1 MSPCHY
7 LWVDG
12 PSDKVLLPYKIS
24 WIPLFHPEHGTAKS
38 APGKYPYE
46 VSQQCDCF
54 RSKGMVN
61 KGVSDTPRTPY
72 TRTVQMPL
80 NHGTLLSLQDFHREN
95 SIAIPILQKRRNT
108 TQPWAPGLEPA
119 EILHHEILGLKST
132 ISLQHCSKQ
141 PSSCLVC
148 PGSISCND
156 NRCSLVQGGMLDRR
170 GPGRSC
176 LLLRQQ
182 FQWWLSYE
190 PYQPQTR
197 VY

>member
-7 LWVDG
+7 LWVGG
-12 PSDKVLLPYKIS
+12 PSEKVLLPYKIS
-24 WIPLFHPEHGTAKS
+24 WILFFHPEHGTAKS
-38 APGKYPYE
+38 APGEYPYE
-46 VSQQCDCF
+46 VSQQRDCF
-54 RSKGMVN
+54 RSKVMVN
-61 KGVSDTPRTPY
+61 TGVSIHRELHTPD
-72 TRTVQMPL
+72 
-80 NHGTLLSLQDFHREN
+80 LSRCLWITARLSFQDFHREN
-95 SIAIPILQKRRNT
+95 SMTIPILQKRRKST
-108 TQPWAPGLEPA
+108 EPWAPGLEPA

-132 ISLQHCSKQ
+132 ISLQQCSKQ
-141 PSSCLVC
+141 PSSRLVC
-148 PGSISCND
+148 SGSISCSD
-156 NRCSLVQGGMLDRR
+156 NRCSLDQGGMLDRR